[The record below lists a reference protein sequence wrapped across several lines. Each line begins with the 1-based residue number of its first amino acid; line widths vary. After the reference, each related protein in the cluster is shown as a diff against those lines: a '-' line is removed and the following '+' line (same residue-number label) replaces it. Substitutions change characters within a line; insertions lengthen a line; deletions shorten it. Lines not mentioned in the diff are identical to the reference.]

1 MPRTKP
7 TTSSRRKAGEVSADR
22 EGSSDTSTAG
32 RRFTPALKTIT
43 EGGSVYGNLVA
54 YERGRLGWSQKQL
67 AAKIHTSP
75 ATIGRIEQGHPPGA
89 DLHRA
94 LTKTLGIESQSGL
107 GHRLASASAVPV
119 HRATE
124 AARGIGERTPR
135 LRRPSPRLRRPSLY
149 SRSLWGVVAIAL
161 VGLAWLV
168 GGQLSTEDSSSFA
181 AQPSVQASSVL
192 AAPAIGRERLH
203 ARIEARIAALAKAK
217 RAAQKARERE
227 RAAAAAAAAARKA
240 KAEANATKQASST
253 DTQSVSPPVISSPS
267 PSPAPSTGSSG
278 GGGSSGPAPSLGH
291 GIGSG

>member
-1 MPRTKP
+1 MPRTKR

-22 EGSSDTSTAG
+22 EGTSDTSTAG
-32 RRFTPALKTIT
+32 RRFTPALSGIT
-43 EGGSVYGNLVA
+43 VGGSVYGNLVA
-54 YERGRLGWSQKQL
+54 YERGRLGWSQKEL

-89 DLHRA
+89 ELHRA
-94 LTKTLGIESQSGL
+94 LTKTLGIESQTGL

-119 HRATE
+119 NRATE

-135 LRRPSPRLRRPSLY
+135 LHRPSARLRRPSLY
-149 SRSLWGVVAIAL
+149 SRWLWGVVAIAL

-168 GGQLSTEDSSSFA
+168 GGQLSAEDGNSFA

-203 ARIEARIAALAKAK
+203 ARIEARIAAVAKA
-217 RAAQKARERE
+217 RRVAQKARERE

-240 KAEANATKQASST
+240 KAEANATNQASPT
-253 DTQSVSPPVISSPS
+253 DSQSVSPPVISSPS
-267 PSPAPSTGSSG
+267 PSPSTGSSG

>member
-1 MPRTKP
+1 MPRTKR

-32 RRFTPALKTIT
+32 RRLTPALKTIT

-89 DLHRA
+89 ELHRA
-94 LTKTLGIESQSGL
+94 LTKTLGIESQTGL

-124 AARGIGERTPR
+124 AARGIGERT
-135 LRRPSPRLRRPSLY
+135 RRPRRPSLY
-149 SRSLWGVVAIAL
+149 SRWLWGVVAIAL

-168 GGQLSTEDSSSFA
+168 GGQLSTEDGSSFA
-181 AQPSVQASSVL
+181 AQPTVQASSVL

-203 ARIEARIAALAKAK
+203 ARIEARIAAVAKAR

-240 KAEANATKQASST
+240 KAQANATNQASST
-253 DTQSVSPPVISSPS
+253 DTQSVSPPVISSPA